1 MAVSLEQLL
10 TDLGAETAVFRGWI
24 DGLANSDWARP
35 TPAVGWSIGDQVSH
49 LAYFDDMAVLAATDA
64 DAFRRGVEEAIADV
78 DGYTARIAEQHRSRT
93 PAELA
98 EWFVHSRANFATTF
112 SAIDPKARIPW
123 YGPDM
128 SATSMVTARIM
139 ETWAHGQDVVDAL
152 GFGVDARPPTDRL
165 RHIAFLGCATRGWS
179 YAVRGLEAPTTAV
192 RVELTL
198 PSGAVFEHGDA
209 GAPDAVRGSALDF
222 CLVVTQRRNVADTE
236 LAVAGAAAAE
246 WLSIAQCFAGRATD
260 PPPATGRRSA

>member
-139 ETWAHGQDVVDAL
+139 ETWAHGQDVADAL
-152 GFGVDARPPTDRL
+152 GVEHPATAAVA
-165 RHIAFLGCATRGWS
+165 HVAFLGVRTKDFSFLQRGEQPAT
-179 YAVRGLEAPTTAV
+179 EV
-192 RVELTL
+192 RVELVG
-198 PSGAVFEHGDA
+198 PHGEQWTFGSDD
-209 GAPDAVRGSALDF
+209 APDRVRGPAVDF
-222 CLVVTQRRNVADTE
+222 CLVVTQRRHVGDTALE
-236 LAVAGAAAAE
+236 VHGQTAE
-246 WLSIAQCFAGRATD
+246 RWMAIAQAFAG
-260 PPPATGRRSA
+260 PPGEGRERTTHR